1 VQRSDCGRTGLV
13 ATIGP
18 VAVGVMLAF
27 GWNLAMSQP
36 RHAAEDESAVT
47 PRAGQTG
54 QQAAEQ
60 AWAPASHAPEG
71 GTGGRRGT
79 RPARSG

>member
-1 VQRSDCGRTGLV
+1 MRGRTGVL
-13 ATIGP
+13 ATVGP

-36 RHAAEDESAVT
+36 HAAVDESEVT
-47 PRAGQTG
+47 PRVGQTG

-60 AWAPASHAPEG
+60 AWAPASHAPERGAG
-71 GTGGRRGT
+71 GGGGT

>member
-1 VQRSDCGRTGLV
+1 
-13 ATIGP
+13 
-18 VAVGVMLAF
+18 MLAF

-36 RHAAEDESAVT
+36 HAADDESAVT
-47 PRAGQTG
+47 PRIGQTG

-71 GTGGRRGT
+71 GAGGRGGT